1 MPLHKDRSNAYMTIV
16 CFAAHPDDL
25 EFSCTGTL
33 SKFRESGYNIIY
45 VIVTNG
51 ENGFK
56 SDSTLSAEQRIAIRK
71 EEQLEAAGKLGVV
84 DVHFL
89 GYRDGFL
96 EYSEKLRSELVAIIK
111 RYKPKIIF
119 SFDPANRDF
128 ENLNLLHRDHRIVS
142 EAVFDACFAAKNM
155 LMYPGERHMVEQ
167 LYLFASNRPNHF
179 VDITDRIDFKL
190 NLLACHRSQ
199 FPDFSKVETFIREK
213 VSRNADSYHYSEAF
227 RVVAVEQVT

>member
-1 MPLHKDRSNAYMTIV
+1 
-16 CFAAHPDDL
+16 
-25 EFSCTGTL
+25 
-33 SKFRESGYNIIY
+33 
-45 VIVTNG
+45 
-51 ENGFK
+51 
-56 SDSTLSAEQRIAIRK
+56 
-71 EEQLEAAGKLGVV
+71 VV

-111 RYKPKIIF
+111 RYKPKIVF

-128 ENLNLLHRDHRIVS
+128 ENLNLLHRDHRVVS

-179 VDITDRIDFKL
+179 VDITDCIDLKL
-190 NLLACHRSQ
+190 SLLACHRSQ

-213 VSRNADSYHYSEAF
+213 VSRNADQYQYSEAF
-227 RVVAVEQVT
+227 RVVTVEQVT